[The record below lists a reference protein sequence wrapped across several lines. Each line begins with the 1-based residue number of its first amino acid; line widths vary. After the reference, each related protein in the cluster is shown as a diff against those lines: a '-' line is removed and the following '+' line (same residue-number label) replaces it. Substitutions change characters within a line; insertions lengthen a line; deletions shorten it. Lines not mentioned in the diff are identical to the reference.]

1 MLLNKTKQ
9 KEAKA
14 RVENCA
20 ASVDGGER
28 PPPPTHTPLLYI
40 HAGDPLQPISA
51 SDKPE
56 QPEDK
61 CAGALRCA

>member
-28 PPPPTHTPLLYI
+28 PPPHTHTPLLYI

>member
-20 ASVDGGER
+20 ASVDGGET
-28 PPPPTHTPLLYI
+28 PPPHTHTPLLYI